1 MYAKNKRSKKT
12 VLLAED
18 DPLLIDIYST
28 KLKNAGFKVEIA
40 RDGNECL
47 AKLHEKKSDVLL
59 LDIVL
64 PQISGWEV
72 LRQIKRDEK
81 LKDLKI
87 IILSNLGQRNEVKK
101 GLELGAV
108 RYLIKSHYTPS
119 QVVEEIKKILTP
131 LSLQERRPTVKEH
144 QDVEK
149 LGIL

>member
-1 MYAKNKRSKKT
+1 MKKTKGVKKT

-40 RDGNECL
+40 KDGNECL
-47 AKLHEKKSDVLL
+47 TKLREKKSDVLL

-72 LRQIKRDEK
+72 LRQIKGDEGFK
-81 LKDLKI
+81 GLKI
-87 IILSNLGQRNEVKK
+87 IILSNLGQKNEVKK

-119 QVVEEIKKILTP
+119 QVVEEIKKL
-131 LSLQERRPTVKEH
+131 LKQ
-144 QDVEK
+144 
-149 LGIL
+149 